1 MSSPPP
7 LERLMHIRDEVL
19 FLQRCCSTYELGTI
33 IHDETLSRAV
43 VRSLEIIG
51 EATKNVPLAWRN
63 AYPQVQWKS
72 IAGIRDRMIHHYFD
86 IDFEIVS
93 AVLENDLDTLGK
105 TVALMLSELPNN

>member
-1 MSSPPP
+1 M
-7 LERLMHIRDEVL
+7 
-19 FLQRCCSTYELGTI
+19 QRCRATHKFGTI

-51 EATKNVPLAWRN
+51 EATKNIPMAWRE

-86 IDFEIVS
+86 IDFEIVG
-93 AVLENDLDTLGK
+93 AVLENDLDVLGK
-105 TVALMLSELPNN
+105 TVEQMLSELSDTEQQS